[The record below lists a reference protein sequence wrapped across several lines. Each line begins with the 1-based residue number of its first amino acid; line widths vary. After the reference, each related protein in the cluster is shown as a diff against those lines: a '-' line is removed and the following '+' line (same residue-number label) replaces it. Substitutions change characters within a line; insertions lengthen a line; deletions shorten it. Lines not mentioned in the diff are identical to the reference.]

1 MHILDNHPVRTNPI
15 LTDSDEKLLSGAQA
29 AEFLGVK
36 AATLY
41 AYASRGLIESIPGET
56 GRERAYKLSD
66 LVRLRNSNR
75 GVKNSKDPDQAT
87 WTGPLIKSSI
97 TEITAEG
104 HSYRGQDTLQLAQE
118 NKPFENVAELLWDTA
133 DGSTGAGASSEWA
146 RCRPYSIPK
155 QFRKSVAPESD
166 YLDVVKL
173 ILVLVEMTEAVS
185 PRLLSDEVF
194 LSARRLIVTMAEAAG
209 IIHENEP
216 AAANGKYFIAQ
227 TLLSALSGTK
237 SSEKAQAINCA
248 LVLCADHELNA
259 SALASRIA
267 ASCDAPLF
275 SCLLSALGTFSGSF
289 HGAASRRAEDFVS
302 ASMKFK
308 SAASWLKD
316 HLKHNDGVPGFG
328 SEIYSAGD
336 PRANLLIET
345 AQNISSNKNKNLLR
359 LIEMVECVRDNL
371 SLEPNLDVGLAAI
384 SYALSLPPRSGTTIF
399 AVSRAAGWIA
409 HAIEQRLYG
418 GTIRPRAKYIG
429 KA

>member
-1 MHILDNHPVRTNPI
+1 MADNA
-15 LTDSDEKLLSGAQA
+15 EKLLSGAQA

-36 AATLY
+36 PATLY
-41 AYASRGLIESIPGET
+41 AYASRALIESFPGES
-56 GRERAYKLSD
+56 GRERAYRLSD
-66 LVRLRNSNR
+66 LLKLRNTNR
-75 GVKNSKDPDQAT
+75 GVRNSKDPDQAS

-104 HSYRGQDTLQLAQE
+104 HRYRGQDALKLAHE
-118 NKPFENVAELLWDTA
+118 NKPFESIAELLWDTS
-133 DGSTGAGASSEWA
+133 DGSFSEWS
-146 RCRPYSIPK
+146 RCSSYSIPK

-166 YLDVVKL
+166 YLDLVKL
-173 ILVLVEMTEAVS
+173 ILVLVEMTEAIS
-185 PRLLSDEVF
+185 PKLLSDEVY
-194 LSARRLIVTMAEAAG
+194 LAARRLIVTMAEAAG
-209 IIHENEP
+209 LIHEHDVY
-216 AAANGKYFIAQ
+216 AAGGKYFIAQ
-227 TLLSALSGTK
+227 TLLAALSGTK

-259 SALASRIA
+259 SALAARIA

-308 SAASWLKD
+308 SATSWLKD
-316 HLKHNDGVPGFG
+316 HLKHNDGIPGFG

-336 PRANLLIET
+336 PRSNLLIET
-345 AQNISSNKNKNLLR
+345 AVNISSNKNRNLLR
-359 LIEMVECVRDNL
+359 LMEMVECVREQMA
-371 SLEPNLDVGLAAI
+371 LEPNLDVGLAAI
-384 SYALSLPPRSGTTIF
+384 SYALGLPPRSGTTIF
-399 AVSRAAGWIA
+399 AVSRSAGWIA

-418 GTIRPRAKYIG
+418 STIRPRARYIG